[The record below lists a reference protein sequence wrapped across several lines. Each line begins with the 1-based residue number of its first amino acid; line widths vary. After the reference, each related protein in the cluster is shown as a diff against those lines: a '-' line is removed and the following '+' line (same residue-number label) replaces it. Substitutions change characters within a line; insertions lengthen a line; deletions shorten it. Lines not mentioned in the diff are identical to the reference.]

1 MDIVETENHV
11 FGRMQKVKDEYDR
24 DYDKGKVKKIKKK
37 KQKKIIDLQKIYEAK
52 FNQNLTN

>member
-1 MDIVETENHV
+1 LDIVETENHV